1 MKKLL
6 SITTIITACIVIF
19 LATSCTKQYVTANNN
34 QTISFNVPSTAWTTP
49 DSGKTY
55 TAVLS
60 TPEITDYFTANGG
73 VLVYFAF
80 TNGVFEQVPEV
91 YQGNAYSY
99 TYNSGSLAL
108 YAQSSTGTTVISA
121 PATAAVKLV
130 LVDSSQ

>member
-6 SITTIITACIVIF
+6 SIASAIAACVIIF
-19 LATSCTKQYVTANNN
+19 MATSCTKQYVSANNN

-80 TNGVFEQVPEV
+80 TSGVFEQVPEV
-91 YQGNAYSY
+91 YQGIAYSY
-99 TYNSGSLAL
+99 TYNQGSLAL
-108 YAQSSTGTTVISA
+108 YAQSSTGTTVIPV
-121 PATAAVKLV
+121 PATASVKLV

>member
-6 SITTIITACIVIF
+6 SITAFIAACAIIF
-19 LATSCTKQYVTANNN
+19 MATSCTKQYVTANNN
-34 QTISFNVPSTAWTTP
+34 QTISFSVPSTAWTTP

-55 TAVLS
+55 TAVLN

-80 TNGVFEQVPEV
+80 TDGVFEQVPEV
-91 YQGNAYSY
+91 YQGIAYSY

-108 YAQSSTGTTVISA
+108 YAQSSTGTTAITA
-121 PATAAVKLV
+121 PATASVKLV
-130 LVDSSQ
+130 LVPSSQ